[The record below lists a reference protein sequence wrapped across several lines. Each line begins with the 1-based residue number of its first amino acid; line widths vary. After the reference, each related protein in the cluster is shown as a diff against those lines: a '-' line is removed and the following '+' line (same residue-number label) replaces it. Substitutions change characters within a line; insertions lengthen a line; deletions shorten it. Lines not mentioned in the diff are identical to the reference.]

1 MARDQAVG
9 LSTRPWHLIPAR
21 QRESYRRP
29 PASHLGDRGHDPTAL
44 PPGHACIVHVCG
56 PVGLAKCAYF
66 QRCRSGVCVF
76 QKMRH
81 AAKVF
86 CKRDVS
92 EGCCAPGARSG
103 AGPHSEGYLTLRDD
117 AVFGAPQKGGDSAE
131 SDLAHGVSAACLRE
145 SQSAIVLQSALV
157 TFQRVGTHTYVRSRM
172 RGADAGWLE
181 TKQKK
186 LATGWRGRGR
196 RFRAAARS
204 RTSVSTPSPIGC
216 ATYTARGQRR
226 TGQLQLPMAGDRN
239 WRACVLA
246 PSEEGGEER
255 EEEKSEG
262 KWATVRHPRHA
273 LTM

>member
-1 MARDQAVG
+1 MPPRYFAKGTCLRGAVLG
-9 LSTRPWHLIPAR
+9 SPLRGRTPLGGISEPCEMMPFLV
-21 QRESYRRP
+21 P
-29 PASHLGDRGHDPTAL
+29 P
-44 PPGHACIVHVCG
+44 
-56 PVGLAKCAYF
+56 K
-66 QRCRSGVCVF
+66 
-76 QKMRH
+76 
-81 AAKVF
+81 
-86 CKRDVS
+86 
-92 EGCCAPGARSG
+92 
-103 AGPHSEGYLTLRDD
+103 
-117 AVFGAPQKGGDSAE
+117 KGGDSAE

-262 KWATVRHPRHA
+262 KWAAVRHPRHA